1 MKQSYGELILPKDSI
16 LYCSSCYTYNEI
28 IEKKD
33 KIQFL
38 YYVFFHPNELN
49 QSLYLYK
56 LTLKKDISLFFD
68 IEFIDI
74 IYPKLKSVLKYII
87 NNHEMNKI
95 LSINLKKNNFDGYI
109 GCRFNVS
116 NKLHITIFNDNNIF
130 YIQDENYDKKMIYN
144 DIYNNKYIQCFI
156 EKKATLNIN
165 KRYEEHIEK
174 YINDDNNYKNINFF
188 LLIKKSIIN
197 YHYGE
202 KKDLFNILIKK

>member
-33 KIQFL
+33 KILFL

-49 QSLYLYK
+49 ESLYLYK
-56 LTLKKDISLFFD
+56 LKLKKDISLFFD

-74 IYPKLKSVLKYII
+74 IYLKLQSILKNII
-87 NNHEMNKI
+87 NNNEMTEI
-95 LSINLKKNNFDGYI
+95 LSLNLKKNNFDGYI
-109 GCRFNVS
+109 GCRFNIS
-116 NKLHITIFNDNNIF
+116 NKLYITIFNDTNIF
-130 YIQDENYDKKMIYN
+130 DIQYENYDKKMIYN

-156 EKKATLNIN
+156 EKKTILNIN

-174 YINDDNNYKNINFF
+174 YINDNNNYKNINFY

-197 YHYGE
+197 YHNSE
-202 KKDLFNILIKK
+202 KKDLLDILMNI